1 MTQSN
6 ETDSYKEVILQELLK
21 RTSLALLGEDIK
33 VAVKM
38 LKASLIGNKISF
50 SKDTILEVA
59 KQLGLTP
66 SLSEIKSPRPDLPT
80 TYRAYFTIRDKSVT
94 IEIKQKDTPLVFNS
108 LEIQCKSAGTINSY
122 FLDFYDFIS
131 NLIAKGIFVFDRDNP
146 KEVLVKDPE
155 RFRKILDDLENE
167 FSDKLIIPE
176 KNIFISIP
184 LSYKR
189 IVYYYFLK
197 KGDTLIRLERIGKT
211 LKYVDKRVVIVPQD
225 IVRDSEL
232 ILEVFI
238 SATEESGALWAG
250 ITPRWYSIHI
260 FLNPCESRWSSM
272 ASYEE
277 IKKYQIS
284 FEDKI
289 TLDNELEKLL
299 LRTVKG
305 IDKEVLLKSGLFR
318 LSSTKPNNK
327 QGTNIHQEVQEFLAN
342 LGRELE
348 LQSITEY
355 NLGNTRIDV
364 AWLDKG
370 LLRFAFEIVIEGSIL
385 EALYRLQN
393 VNAEKKI
400 LIVKD
405 DRLKEAEGKAL
416 NEIKIIPLSYLYNRS
431 KIDLIR
437 HLLL

>member
-1 MTQSN
+1 MMQSN

-94 IEIKQKDTPLVFNS
+94 IKIKQKDTPLVFNS
-108 LEIQCKSAGTINSY
+108 LEIKCKSAGTINSY

-238 SATEESGALWAG
+238 SAREESGALWAG

-260 FLNPCESRWSSM
+260 FLNPCESSWSSM

-305 IDKEVLLKSGLFR
+305 IDKEFLLKSGLFR

-327 QGTNIHQEVQEFLAN
+327 QRTNLHQEVQEFLAN

-405 DRLKEAEGKAL
+405 DRLKEAEGKAP